1 SWTSSR
7 RGSTG
12 SPCRAAPSTTSPGRR
27 GSTCAA
33 RRSPRGS
40 SRGARWSGGRAAGR
54 TTARTIPRATTPGGW
69 WRSTSAAGRTA
80 SPCGR
85 SRSRSRAPGRRLRRR
100 RPRSRSGTEPAPVA
114 RRRPAAARGGD
125 DGRPR
130 ARRAARGGPAGGS
143 STWCSGGS
151 SGARCSGG
159 AWRPAG
165 ERRGAGADEER
176 MSGSGPRDAGASGD
190 AYEPYVGRW
199 SRLAAREFLRWL
211 ALPAG
216 GRWLDVGCGTGAVTR
231 TILEVV
237 TPARVD
243 AVDRSDAYVAHAR
256 AHAADPR
263 AHFAVDDAQVLAV
276 EPGAYDAAVSGLVL
290 NFVPDPAR
298 MVAAMARAVRPGGTV
313 ALYVWDYAGEMQLMR
328 IFWDAAV
335 ALDPAARELDEG
347 VRFPVCRA
355 EPLGALFAGA

>member
-80 SPCGR
+80 SPCGPC
-85 SRSRSRAPGRRLRRR
+85 RSRSRAPGPPPRRR
-100 RPRSRSGTEPAPVA
+100 PPRSRSETERERSVAP
-114 RRRPAAARGGD
+114 RRPAAARGGD
-125 DGRPR
+125 PVRDERGPR
-130 ARRAARGGPAGGS
+130 VRRPAGGDRDRAGRRAS
-143 STWCSGGS
+143 RLPGGR
-151 SGARCSGG
+151 GGTRCSGG
-159 AWRPAG
+159 AWRPAREPRAPRAAEG
-165 ERRGAGADEER
+165 R
-176 MSGSGPRDAGASGD
+176 MSGAGPRDVWASGD

-199 SRLAAREFLRWL
+199 SRLVARELLRWL
-211 ALPAG
+211 ALPPG
-216 GRWLDVGCGTGAVTR
+216 GRWLDVGCGTGAVTQ
-231 TILEVV
+231 TILDLAA
-237 TPARVD
+237 PGRVD

-256 AHAADPR
+256 AHVADPR
-263 AHFAVDDAQVLAV
+263 AHFAVDDAQALAV
-276 EPGAYDAAVSGLVL
+276 EAGAYDAAVSGLVL
-290 NFVPDPAR
+290 NFVPEPAR
-298 MVAAMARAVRPGGTV
+298 MVVAMARAVRPGGAV

-328 IFWDAAV
+328 VFWD
-335 ALDPAARELDEG
+335 
-347 VRFPVCRA
+347 
-355 EPLGALFAGA
+355 